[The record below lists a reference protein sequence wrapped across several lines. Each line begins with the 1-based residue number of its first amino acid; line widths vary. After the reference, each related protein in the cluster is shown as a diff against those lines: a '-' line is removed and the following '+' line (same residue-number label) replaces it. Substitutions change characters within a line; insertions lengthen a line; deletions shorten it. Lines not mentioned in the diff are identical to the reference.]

1 MRYLIS
7 ALLLSILLFTV
18 AEAQTVTFN
27 VNMKPMLEDSSFVPG
42 QDVLR
47 VTGNIYPLGPNQF
60 VQLRDT
66 SPRDSIF
73 SAEVRFT
80 NPQPNEVLE
89 YTFQILRPE
98 NQIERERGMRRIPLR
113 STDMDLPPIYFN
125 AFAW

>member
-113 STDMDLPPIYFN
+113 S
-125 AFAW
+125 